1 MVAHWDNERLARCG
15 YAREG
20 RAPSRS
26 FGEAAL
32 MPLHLVGPAHQAVH
46 AGLIQFAYKM
56 HTFLLQSFDSL
67 RGYADMG
74 NVIRYRRQGKEYTK
88 P

>member
-1 MVAHWDNERLARCG
+1 MNNIRRPGGPRL
-15 YAREG
+15 
-20 RAPSRS
+20 SRP

-74 NVIRYRRQGKEYTK
+74 NVIRYRRQGKEYTML
-88 P
+88 

>member
-1 MVAHWDNERLARCG
+1 MNNIRRPGGPRL
-15 YAREG
+15 
-20 RAPSRS
+20 SRS

-74 NVIRYRRQGKEYTK
+74 TVIRYRRQGKEYTML
-88 P
+88 